1 MLNLGKKN
9 SFGID
14 IGTQTIKITEISN
27 RNNQFFIDNYSIWDD
42 DIENIIQE
50 KDSDISLSSEKITKI
65 IQVMASEAGMN
76 IKQAYISLPSYLAF
90 FAIIQIPIL
99 ELEELLSAVPLE
111 ARKHIPVPLN
121 TVHLDW
127 INLGKNIAQ
136 DQYNI
141 LIIAMPNNVITKYLD
156 ISKSLGINV
165 KGFDLDCFS
174 IIRSMKLPITQTCIL
189 DFGARNSTVMIVSP
203 DKKLQTIQ
211 SFDFGGNHITK
222 LIAEFR
228 KISVIEAENIK
239 KQNGINGLDSQISD
253 FIQSKI
259 NNFIKNDVMRL
270 IKQSDSM
277 TGKKVE
283 NIVLLGGASK
293 MNGMKEYTE
302 SILQNSFPEYNINID
317 IASPINNLKIKNLSD
332 NTKFEAIWRDLFLS
346 TGVALRNY
354 IE

>member
-1 MLNLGKKN
+1 MFKLGNKN

-14 IGTQTIKITEISN
+14 IGTQTIKITELSN
-27 RNNQFFIDNYSIWDD
+27 RNNQFYIDNYSIWDD
-42 DIENIIQE
+42 DIENVIQE
-50 KDSDISLSSEKITKI
+50 KDTDISLSAEKITKI

-99 ELEELLSAVPLE
+99 DLEELLSAVPLE

-121 TVHLDW
+121 TVQLDW
-127 INLGKNIAQ
+127 INLGKSITQ

-141 LIIAMPNNVITKYLD
+141 LIIAMPNSVISKYVE
-156 ISKSLGINV
+156 ISKSLGVVV

-174 IIRSMKLPITQTCIL
+174 ILRSMALPTTQTCIL
-189 DFGARNSTVMIVSP
+189 DFGARNSTVMVVGP
-203 DKKLQTIQ
+203 DRKLQTIQ

-222 LIAEFR
+222 LISQLR
-228 KISVIEAENIK
+228 QISIVEAEKIK
-239 KQNGINGLDSQISD
+239 KQNGINGQDAEISD
-253 FIQSKI
+253 FIKKKI
-259 NNFIKNDVMRL
+259 NNFVKNDIMRL
-270 IKQSDSM
+270 VKQSDVM
-277 TGKKVE
+277 TGKKIE

-293 MNGMKEYTE
+293 MTGMKDYIE
-302 SILQNSFPEYNINID
+302 SILHNEFPEYNIHID
-317 IASPINNLKIKNLSD
+317 IAYPINNLKIKNLSD
-332 NTKFEAIWRDLFLS
+332 KAKFEDIWRDLFLS